1 MTASTFNAL
10 AAARV
15 LKAAGIER
23 RQAEAIAE
31 AIVAGMRE
39 AGDAVMDGD
48 RGDIATKEDI
58 ASLRA
63 SLATIRWAAGL
74 PATKTDIEREI
85 GALRSELRWFLG
97 TLAALMLAMA
107 ASILAIA
114 AKLFDIV

>member
-1 MTASTFNAL
+1 MPSWTAT
-10 AAARV
+10 
-15 LKAAGIER
+15 
-23 RQAEAIAE
+23 
-31 AIVAGMRE
+31 VATSPRK
-39 AGDAVMDGD
+39 
-48 RGDIATKEDI
+48 RTSP
-58 ASLRA
+58 SLRA
-63 SLATIRWAAGL
+63 SLATIRWTAGL